1 MPKHYLFLFLR
12 YSWLVILIVA
22 GTLAGTYAWLN
33 QQAPV
38 YEARA
43 VLEIETEQSKVVDI
57 EDVKENRVTGLDAVN
72 TVIQTLTSNDIMLA
86 VARADGRAEAWA
98 AQEPTGKLPAERQS
112 ALAAS
117 VRNQLKVSLRRG
129 TRLIDIVAEDFN
141 ADKARTLAGLVV
153 QEFFA
158 MQLKARS
165 GVSGDANEFLVKEAK
180 KLKDQLEESEGRLA
194 KYRLDNKS
202 VSVNEKQNI
211 VVERLN
217 ALNTQVT
224 QANAQRA
231 TIESDL
237 AALKGIK
244 PQDTEGMLKLASVA
258 ALPEVAQLRLALTT
272 KEGDFAKIRERY
284 LELHPKYGAAQ
295 SELSELRAK
304 LKTAAANAGD
314 TLRQQYK
321 TFAGIEEKLEA
332 MLKEQEAKAL
342 ELDQVAIPYNAL
354 LRDVQTDRVLYETI
368 LTRLKETTVTQGLTK
383 TPYRIAEEP
392 LINPL
397 PVRPNKPKILLIAT
411 FLALAG
417 GVGLVLLLDRLDSS
431 IRTVDDAERELGLP
445 VLAVVPEADL
455 SKLPK
460 GGSFV
465 TEDSNSSQAESFR
478 TLRAS
483 LSLLG
488 EEDQR
493 RIILVTSAIPS
504 EGKTFTAHNLAAS
517 LATQG
522 LRTLIIDGDL
532 RRPAL
537 SSLLL
542 EPNER
547 KGTEFRGL
555 TDVLSNLCAT
565 KEAVRPTAIHNLDLL
580 PSGRRAPNP
589 AELLAQPN
597 VIALINQFA
606 WEYDRVVIDSPPVN
620 AVSDSLTLAPHM
632 HAVVLVLRS
641 SKTPRRAIMR
651 AITLLQKAGARMA
664 GLVMNRMATRSGA
677 AYYYYYYGDSYVND
691 TVYSGDDKKGQKNRK
706 RSKAGKVGK
715 G

>member
-1 MPKHYLFLFLR
+1 MPLL
-12 YSWLVILIVA
+12 
-22 GTLAGTYAWLN
+22 LAA
-33 QQAPV
+33 
-38 YEARA
+38 
-43 VLEIETEQSKVVDI
+43 
-57 EDVKENRVTGLDAVN
+57 
-72 TVIQTLTSNDIMLA
+72 MLA
-86 VARADGRAEAWA
+86 
-98 AQEPTGKLPAERQS
+98 
-112 ALAAS
+112 
-117 VRNQLKVSLRRG
+117 
-129 TRLIDIVAEDFN
+129 N
-141 ADKARTLAGLVV
+141 A
-153 QEFFA
+153 FF
-158 MQLKARS
+158 KRW
-165 GVSGDANEFLVKEAK
+165 
-180 KLKDQLEESEGRLA
+180 
-194 KYRLDNKS
+194 
-202 VSVNEKQNI
+202 
-211 VVERLN
+211 
-217 ALNTQVT
+217 
-224 QANAQRA
+224 
-231 TIESDL
+231 
-237 AALKGIK
+237 
-244 PQDTEGMLKLASVA
+244 
-258 ALPEVAQLRLALTT
+258 
-272 KEGDFAKIRERY
+272 
-284 LELHPKYGAAQ
+284 
-295 SELSELRAK
+295 
-304 LKTAAANAGD
+304 
-314 TLRQQYK
+314 
-321 TFAGIEEKLEA
+321 
-332 MLKEQEAKAL
+332 
-342 ELDQVAIPYNAL
+342 
-354 LRDVQTDRVLYETI
+354 
-368 LTRLKETTVTQGLTK
+368 
-383 TPYRIAEEP
+383 
-392 LINPL
+392 
-397 PVRPNKPKILLIAT
+397 
-411 FLALAG
+411 
-417 GVGLVLLLDRLDSS
+417 
-431 IRTVDDAERELGLP
+431 GLP

-542 EPNER
+542 EPDER

-565 KEAVRPTAIHNLDLL
+565 KEAVRPTPIHNLDLL